1 MTGYHCQVSNSTSSQ
16 QDCGRRGAT
25 GLFRYKNSA
34 VRGQINKT
42 PLNFSVVDFTC
53 KYNHTASK
61 SGVLSEREVKG
72 VPSLLKNS
80 AISCNYSQ
88 APTSAGGGLP
98 NLSGGMMRG
107 HKITNS
113 AIRPFMM
120 VQSIANKQEPYSF
133 MSNLISIN
141 NSHAK

>member
-1 MTGYHCQVSNSTSSQ
+1 M
-16 QDCGRRGAT
+16 
-25 GLFRYKNSA
+25 
-34 VRGQINKT
+34 
-42 PLNFSVVDFTC
+42 
-53 KYNHTASK
+53 
-61 SGVLSEREVKG
+61 SERDAKG

-88 APTSAGGGLP
+88 APTSAGTGLP

-107 HKITNS
+107 HKITSS
-113 AIRPFMM
+113 ALRPFMM
-120 VQSIANKQEPYSF
+120 VQPIANKQEPYSF

>member
-1 MTGYHCQVSNSTSSQ
+1 M
-16 QDCGRRGAT
+16 
-25 GLFRYKNSA
+25 FRYKNSA

-53 KYNHTASK
+53 KYNQTASK

-120 VQSIANKQEPYSF
+120 VQSIANKQEAPYSF